1 MVGFGST
8 GGLPH
13 YQDVWVMLAMED
25 GTHLDSWFW
34 FGAEGEK
41 EGHPIWMV
49 GFGSTGGKAGQTY
62 LDGWVWLHRREGR
75 ANLSGWLGLAPQ
87 ERRKGTLCG

>member
-13 YQDVWVMLAMED
+13 YQDDWVLLAMED
-25 GTHLDSWFW
+25 GTHLDSRFW

-41 EGHPIWMV
+41 DGPPIWMV
-49 GFGSTGGKAGQTY
+49 GFGAAG
-62 LDGWVWLHRREGR
+62 E
-75 ANLSGWLGLAPQ
+75 
-87 ERRKGTLCG
+87 